1 MVGAL
6 AFQLLPK
13 DLRLGGA
20 FPGDGMALLLLLSL
34 WAGSAAQEWQRKDQI
49 KGMSTDE
56 HTLLPLFHF
65 LDTCHS

>member
-6 AFQLLPK
+6 AFQLLPE
-13 DLRLGGA
+13 DLRLGSA
-20 FPGDGMALLLLLSL
+20 FLRDGMTLLLLSL

-49 KGMSTDE
+49 KGMWTDE